1 MAKVTFSPKSRQDL
15 LDIGDYIA
23 KDSRANARRFV
34 AKLIEQCQRI
44 GTSPMGY
51 VGREDL
57 APTLRM
63 AALGR
68 YVIFFRVLDGQVRIE
83 RVLHG
88 ARNLPIVL
96 ERDSKQLVDDV
107 AFD

>member
-1 MAKVTFSPKSRQDL
+1 MVEVTFPPKSRPDL
-15 LDIGDYIA
+15 LDIGDSIA
-23 KDSRANARRFV
+23 KASRANARRFV
-34 AKLIEQCQRI
+34 GKLMAQGQRI

-51 VGREDL
+51 VGRDDL
-57 APTLRM
+57 APGLRM

-68 YVIFFRVLDGQVRIE
+68 YVIFFRMFDGEVRIE

-88 ARNLPIVL
+88 TRNLPIVL
-96 ERDSKQLVDDV
+96 HHDSAQVEDDS

>member
-15 LDIGDYIA
+15 IDIGDYIA
-23 KDSRANARRFV
+23 QDSRAHARQFV
-34 AKLIEQCQRI
+34 GKLMEQCERI
-44 GTSPMGY
+44 GRAPMGY

-57 APTLRM
+57 APGLRM
-63 AALGR
+63 ASLGR
-68 YVIFFRVLDGQVRIE
+68 YVIFFRYLDGAVRIE

-96 ERDSKQLVDDV
+96 
-107 AFD
+107 

>member
-1 MAKVTFSPKSRQDL
+1 
-15 LDIGDYIA
+15 
-23 KDSRANARRFV
+23 
-34 AKLIEQCQRI
+34 
-44 GTSPMGY
+44 MGY

-57 APTLRM
+57 APGLRM

-96 ERDSKQLVDDV
+96 EHDSLRRP
-107 AFD
+107 

>member
-1 MAKVTFSPKSRQDL
+1 MAKVTFSPRSRQDL
-15 LDIGDYIA
+15 LDIGDHIA
-23 KDSRANARRFV
+23 KDSRGNARRFV
-34 AKLIEQCQRI
+34 GKLMEQCQRI
-44 GTSPMGY
+44 GRSPMGY

-57 APTLRM
+57 APGLRM

-96 ERDSKQLVDDV
+96 EHDSLRRP
-107 AFD
+107 